1 MIVVAILIIAI
12 VFYILASY
20 RQPISNTT
28 SYIEILKIG
37 SDDRDPWAIVKNPFD
52 SKAVPFKLSLD
63 SNNTKNLLVIGNMY
77 LATYETNLKTKKS
90 VLIVIKQPAEPKE
103 PNINSTDST
112 SHHSSTYRSYSFPG
126 LSNWRVWLRK
136 EIL

>member
-1 MIVVAILIIAI
+1 MKYFKKYPFQLMTAATILIIAI
-12 VFYILASY
+12 VIYNLASY
-20 RQPISNTT
+20 RQPISDTS
-28 SYIEILKIG
+28 SYIEILEIG

-63 SNNTKNLLVIGNMY
+63 SYNTKNLLVIGNMY

-90 VLIVIKQPAEPKE
+90 VLSVIKQPAEPKE

-112 SHHSSTYRSYSFPG
+112 SHHSTPYQ
-126 LSNWRVWLRK
+126 SNY
-136 EIL
+136 